1 MNQRAQDLGMT
12 NTHFS
17 DPNGLGD
24 ENHYA
29 SALDMAK
36 RWGGLP
42 AKSHGGRS
50 IPLATLDQLPW
61 RGGSSPTTISSCG
74 SMRAAPA

>member
-1 MNQRAQDLGMT
+1 MDEPAGPGPGHDQHPL
-12 NTHFS
+12 S

-36 RWGGLP
+36 LGVACLQNPTVAEILSTRTITLE
-42 AKSHGGRS
+42 GR
-50 IPLATLDQLPW
+50 QLTNHNKLLW
-61 RGGSSPTTISSCG
+61 QYEG
-74 SMRAAPA
+74 APA

>member
-36 RWGGLP
+36 LGVACLQNPTVAEILSTR
-42 AKSHGGRS
+42 
-50 IPLATLDQLPW
+50 TVPW